1 MTAPTATAT
10 TLMTPECNANPYP
23 EYDRLR
29 AQSPIYYGNEDQHG
43 GPGAMWGLL
52 RYEDV
57 YGALAD
63 HETFSSVQT
72 GGQSSGSGMR
82 LVLLNDDPPRHTRF
96 RKLVNKAFTP
106 RRIRELEPWLQTVV
120 NELLEEVRGGELEVV
135 QNYTMPLPVMAIAEL
150 LGIPREEYQTF
161 KTWTDDALGVQPRTP
176 EERQQSTQEM
186 MAYFGQMAAA
196 RREHGAEDLITALVE
211 AEIDGEALE
220 DWEVLGFC
228 MLLLIAGN
236 ETTTNLMGNLIA
248 FLSQRPD
255 LWAQLREDRSLI
267 PQLIEE
273 MLRYESPV
281 QVLFRRTTRD
291 VELNGVTIPAEQRVG
306 VFYGA
311 ANRDPEEWDEP
322 DEFVLERDLHAHVG
336 FGHGTHYCLGS
347 PLARAEARITLN
359 TWLDRFAA
367 IEPAAAP
374 VRQTGT
380 GVVLGYTSLPVVLTE
395 S

>member
-106 RRIRELEPWLQTVV
+106 RRIRELEPWLQTVAD
-120 NELLEEVRGGELEVV
+120 ELLGGVGGGEFEVV
-135 QNYTMPLPVMAIAEL
+135 QHYTMPMPVMAIAEL
-150 LGIPREEYQTF
+150 LGIPRNEYQTF
-161 KTWTDDALGVQPRTP
+161 KRWTDDALGVHPRTP
-176 EERQQSTQEM
+176 EERQQSAQEM
-186 MAYFGQMAAA
+186 MAYFGKMAAA
-196 RREHGAEDLITALVE
+196 RRQEGAADLITALVE
-211 AEIDGEALE
+211 AEIEGEALE

-248 FLSQRPD
+248 FLSQRPQ

-291 VELNGVTIPAEQRVG
+291 VELNGVTIPADQRVG

-322 DEFVLERDLHAHVG
+322 HEFVLERDLHAHVG

-367 IEPAAAP
+367 IEPAAPP

-380 GVVLGYTSLPVVLTE
+380 GVVFGYTSLPVALTE
-395 S
+395 A

>member
-52 RYEDV
+52 RYADV

-72 GGQSSGSGMR
+72 GGQSSNSMR

-106 RRIRELEPWLQTVV
+106 RRIRELEPWLESVV
-120 NELLEEVRGGELEVV
+120 NELLQDVGEGEYEVV

-150 LGIPREEYQTF
+150 LGIPRDEYQTF
-161 KTWTDDALGVQPRTP
+161 KRWTDDALGVHPRSP

-196 RREHGAEDLITALVE
+196 RRQHGAEDLITALVE
-211 AEIDGEALE
+211 AEIEGEALE

-236 ETTTNLMGNLIA
+236 ETTTNLMGNMIA
-248 FLSQRPD
+248 FLSQRPE
-255 LWAQLREDRSLI
+255 LWSRLREDRSLI

-291 VELNGVTIPAEQRVG
+291 VELNGVTIPADQRVG

-311 ANRDPEEWDEP
+311 ANRDPEEWEEP

-347 PLARAEARITLN
+347 PLARAEARMTLN
-359 TWLDRFAA
+359 AWLDRFAA
-367 IEPAAAP
+367 IEPAAPP

-380 GVVLGYTSLPVVLTE
+380 GVVLGYTSLPVSLTGA
-395 S
+395 

>member
-1 MTAPTATAT
+1 MTAPTAPAT

-23 EYDRLR
+23 EYDRVR
-29 AQSPIYYGNEDQHG
+29 AQSPVYV
-43 GPGAMWGLL
+43 GPEGEGLWALL

-57 YGALAD
+57 YGALQD
-63 HETFSSVQT
+63 HATFSSARQT
-72 GGQSSGSGMR
+72 RQTSESGMR

-96 RKLVNKAFTP
+96 RRLVNKAFTP
-106 RRIRELEPWLQTVV
+106 RRIRELEPWLASVV
-120 NELLEEVRGGELEVV
+120 EELLRDVRGGEFEVV
-135 QNYTMPLPVMAIAEL
+135 ERYTMPLPVMAIAEL

-161 KTWTDDALGVQPRTP
+161 KEWTDITLGIHAPTMEDRK
-176 EERQQSTQEM
+176 RATQEM

-211 AEIDGEALE
+211 AEIEGEALE

-236 ETTTNLMGNLIA
+236 ETTTNLMGNAIA
-248 FLSQRPD
+248 FLSTRPD
-255 LWAQLREDRSLI
+255 LWEALREDRSLI
-267 PQLIEE
+267 PQFIEE

-281 QVLFRRTTRD
+281 QVLFRATTRD
-291 VELNGVTIPAEQRVG
+291 VEVNGVTIPEGERVG

-311 ANRDPEEWDEP
+311 ANRDPEEWEEP
-322 DEFVLERDLHAHVG
+322 NEFQMERDLHAHVG

-359 TWLDRFAA
+359 AWLDRFAA
-367 IEPAAAP
+367 VAPAAPP
-374 VRQTGT
+374 VRQTGS
-380 GVVLGYTSLPVVLTE
+380 GVVLGYTSLPVTLTE
-395 S
+395 A

>member
-10 TLMTPECNANPYP
+10 TLMTPECNANPYA

-106 RRIRELEPWLQTVV
+106 RRIRELEPWLQTVAD
-120 NELLEEVRGGELEVV
+120 ELLGGVGGGEFEVV
-135 QNYTMPLPVMAIAEL
+135 LNYTMPMPVMAIAEL
-150 LGIPREEYQTF
+150 LGIPRNEYQTF
-161 KTWTDDALGVQPRTP
+161 KRWTDDALGVHPRTP
-176 EERQQSTQEM
+176 EERQQSAQEM
-186 MAYFGQMAAA
+186 MAYFGKMAAA
-196 RREHGAEDLITALVE
+196 RRQEGAADLITALVE
-211 AEIDGEALE
+211 AEIEGEALE

-248 FLSQRPD
+248 FLSQRPQ

-291 VELNGVTIPAEQRVG
+291 VELNGVTIPADQRVG

-322 DEFVLERDLHAHVG
+322 HEFVLERDLHAHVG

-367 IEPAAAP
+367 IEPAAPP

-380 GVVLGYTSLPVVLTE
+380 GVVLGYTSLPVALTE
-395 S
+395 A

>member
-1 MTAPTATAT
+1 MSAPTATAT

-29 AQSPIYYGNEDQHG
+29 AQSPIFFGQEAGSSAG
-43 GPGAMWGLL
+43 GLWALL
-52 RYEDV
+52 RYDDV

-63 HETFSSVQT
+63 HETFSSAST
-72 GGQSSGSGMR
+72 GGSSSNSSMR

-106 RRIRELEPWLQTVV
+106 RRIRELEPWLGSVV
-120 NELLEEVRGGELEVV
+120 NELLQAVDGGEYEVV

-150 LGIPREEYQTF
+150 LGIPRDEYQTF
-161 KTWTDDALGVQPRTP
+161 KRWTDDALGVHPRSP

-186 MAYFGQMAAA
+186 MGYFGQMAAA

-211 AEIDGEALE
+211 AEIEGEALE

-236 ETTTNLMGNLIA
+236 ETTTNLMGNMIA
-248 FLSQRPD
+248 FLSQRPE
-255 LWAQLREDRSLI
+255 LWSRLREDRSLI

-291 VELNGVTIPAEQRVG
+291 VELNGVTVPADQRVG

-311 ANRDPEEWDEP
+311 ANRDPGEWEEP
-322 DEFVLERDLHAHVG
+322 GEFVLERDLHAHVG

-359 TWLDRFAA
+359 AWLDRFAA
-367 IEPAAAP
+367 IEPAAPP

-380 GVVLGYTSLPVVLTE
+380 GVVLGYTSLPVSLTGA
-395 S
+395 

>member
-1 MTAPTATAT
+1 MSAPTATAT

-29 AQSPIYYGNEDQHG
+29 AQSPIFFGQEAGSSAG
-43 GPGAMWGLL
+43 GLWALL
-52 RYEDV
+52 QYDHV
-57 YGALAD
+57 YGALGD
-63 HETFSSVQT
+63 HETFSSAST
-72 GGQSSGSGMR
+72 GGSSSNSSMR

-106 RRIRELEPWLQTVV
+106 RRIRELEPWLESVV
-120 NELLEEVRGGELEVV
+120 NELLRDVDGGEYEVV

-150 LGIPREEYQTF
+150 LGIPRDEYQTF
-161 KTWTDDALGVQPRTP
+161 KRWTDDALGVHPRSP

-211 AEIDGEALE
+211 AEIEGEALE

-236 ETTTNLMGNLIA
+236 ETTTNLMGNMIA
-248 FLSQRPD
+248 FLSQRPE
-255 LWAQLREDRSLI
+255 LWSRLREDRSLI

-291 VELNGVTIPAEQRVG
+291 VELNGVTIPADQRVG

-311 ANRDPEEWDEP
+311 ANRDPEEWEEP
-322 DEFVLERDLHAHVG
+322 DDFVLERDLHAHVG

-380 GVVLGYTSLPVVLTE
+380 GVVLGYTSLPVSLTGA
-395 S
+395 

>member
-1 MTAPTATAT
+1 MAAPSAPTT
-10 TLMTPECNANPYP
+10 TLMTPACNANPYP
-23 EYDRLR
+23 EYARLR
-29 AQSPIYYGNEDQHG
+29 AQSPIRIGPEDEG
-43 GPGAMWGLL
+43 LWALL

-57 YGALAD
+57 YGALQD
-63 HETFSSVQT
+63 HATFSSQRQT
-72 GGQSSGSGMR
+72 RQTSESGMR

-96 RKLVNKAFTP
+96 RRLVNKAFTP
-106 RRIRELEPWLQTVV
+106 RRIRELEPWLESVV
-120 NELLEEVRGGELEVV
+120 NELLEDVGEGEFEVV
-135 QNYTMPLPVMAIAEL
+135 ENYTMPLPVMAIAEL

-161 KTWTDDALGVQPRTP
+161 KEWTDISLGIHAPTMEDRK
-176 EERQQSTQEM
+176 RATQEM

-211 AEIDGEALE
+211 AEIEGEALE

-236 ETTTNLMGNLIA
+236 ETTTNLMGNTIA
-248 FLSQRPD
+248 FLSQRPE
-255 LWAQLREDRSLI
+255 LWSRLREDRSLI

-281 QVLFRRTTRD
+281 QVLFRVTTRD
-291 VELNGVTIPAEQRVG
+291 VEVNGVTIPADERVG

-311 ANRDPEEWDEP
+311 ANRDPEEWEEP

-347 PLARAEARITLN
+347 PLARAEARMTLN
-359 TWLDRFAA
+359 AWLDRFAA
-367 IEPAAAP
+367 IEPASAP

-380 GVVLGYTSLPVVLTE
+380 GVVLGYTSLPVSLTGA
-395 S
+395 

>member
-1 MTAPTATAT
+1 MAAPAFTET
-10 TLMTPECNANPYP
+10 TIMTPASNADPYP
-23 EYDRLR
+23 EYGRLR
-29 AQSPIYYGNEDQHG
+29 AESPICLDNGTG
-43 GPGAMWGLL
+43 GMWALL

-57 YGALAD
+57 YGALQD
-63 HETFSSVQT
+63 HGTFSSAQT
-72 GGQSSGSGMR
+72 AGQSTEGGAQETNMK

-96 RKLVNKAFTP
+96 RRLVNKAFTP
-106 RRIRELEPWLQTVV
+106 RRIRELEPWLESVV
-120 NELLEEVRGGELEVV
+120 QELLEDVGSGEFEVV
-135 QNYTMPLPVMAIAEL
+135 EGYTMPLPVMAIAQL

-161 KTWTDDALGVQPRTP
+161 KRWTDAALGVHSPSQ
-176 EERQQSTQEM
+176 EERMQSAMEM
-186 MAYFGQMAAA
+186 MGYFGKMAAM
-196 RREHGAEDLITALVE
+196 RRQQGAEDLITALVE
-211 AEIDGEALE
+211 AEIEGEALQ

-248 FLSQRPD
+248 FLSQRPK
-255 LWAQLREDRSLI
+255 LWARLREDRSLL

-281 QVLFRRTTRD
+281 QVLFRRTTRE
-291 VELNGVTIPAEQRVG
+291 VEVNGVTLPAEARVG

-322 DEFVLERDLHAHVG
+322 DSFVLERDLHSHVG

-359 TWLDRFAA
+359 AWLDRFATL
-367 IEPAAAP
+367 EPSAPP
-374 VRQTGT
+374 VRQSGT
-380 GVVLGYTSLPVVLTE
+380 GVVLGYTSLPVSLTPA
-395 S
+395 

>member
-1 MTAPTATAT
+1 
-10 TLMTPECNANPYP
+10 
-23 EYDRLR
+23 
-29 AQSPIYYGNEDQHG
+29 
-43 GPGAMWGLL
+43 
-52 RYEDV
+52 
-57 YGALAD
+57 
-63 HETFSSVQT
+63 
-72 GGQSSGSGMR
+72 
-82 LVLLNDDPPRHTRF
+82 
-96 RKLVNKAFTP
+96 
-106 RRIRELEPWLQTVV
+106 
-120 NELLEEVRGGELEVV
+120 
-135 QNYTMPLPVMAIAEL
+135 
-150 LGIPREEYQTF
+150 
-161 KTWTDDALGVQPRTP
+161 
-176 EERQQSTQEM
+176 

-196 RREHGAEDLITALVE
+196 RRAHGAEDLITALVE
-211 AEIDGEALE
+211 AEIEGEALE

-236 ETTTNLMGNLIA
+236 ETTTNLMGNMIA
-248 FLSQRPD
+248 FLSQRPE
-255 LWAQLREDRSLI
+255 LWSRLREDRSLI

-281 QVLFRRTTRD
+281 QVLFRRTTRE

-367 IEPAAAP
+367 IEPTAPP

-380 GVVLGYTSLPVVLTE
+380 GVVLGYTSLPVTLTQA
-395 S
+395 

>member
-29 AQSPIYYGNEDQHG
+29 AQSPIYYGNEDMHG

-120 NELLEEVRGGELEVV
+120 NELLEEVRGGEMEVV

-161 KTWTDDALGVQPRTP
+161 KQWTDDALGVHPRTP

-211 AEIDGEALE
+211 AEIEGEALE

-236 ETTTNLMGNLIA
+236 ETTTNLMGNTIA

-367 IEPAAAP
+367 IEPTAP
-374 VRQTGT
+374 PVWQTGT
-380 GVVLGYTSLPVVLTE
+380 GVVLGYTSLPVSLTQA
-395 S
+395 